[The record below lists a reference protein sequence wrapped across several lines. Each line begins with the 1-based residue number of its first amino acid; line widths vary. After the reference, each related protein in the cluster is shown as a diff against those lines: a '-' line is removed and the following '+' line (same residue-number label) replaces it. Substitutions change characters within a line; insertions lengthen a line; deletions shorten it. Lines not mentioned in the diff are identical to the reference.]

1 MNTGASGAD
10 DSKTLGFGL
19 KFWYGLGQLA
29 EGVKNTAFSFFL
41 VFYFNQVLGLSGT
54 LAGTAI
60 FIALVFDAVSDPV
73 AGSLSDRLRSRWGR
87 RHPFMYAS
95 AAPLAVTFYLLFN
108 PPSGLGQ
115 WGLFGWLVGFA
126 ILVRASMTLYHV
138 PHLALGA
145 ELTDDYSERTT
156 VVAYRSFFSMVGAF
170 ATPVF
175 GLGLFLR
182 STAEFENGQL
192 NPAGYESLA
201 IFFGVVMFVSIIAS
215 GIGMHSRIPFLHRP
229 PEGAE
234 SFSLARLWIEF
245 REAFAMRDFVWLACG
260 MIGVATLGGILLVLQ
275 LHLTTFFWELSTD
288 QIIVQSGFRALGPL
302 LGIPFWAIM
311 ARRFDKMPTLAFGTF
326 WVALIVGAPPVAKIY
341 GFYPPYEDPT
351 YFPILLAVSFLS
363 LFGASAA
370 VVTGGSMMAD
380 VVDAHELRFGR
391 RQEGVFFAALSFASK
406 AASGLGGGI
415 AGIGIDVIQL
425 PTSAVPGE
433 LSAEVVR
440 NLGFLCGPVTASLAI
455 LSALA
460 FTRYGLRRE
469 RVTEIQAELATRRE
483 GHRSPIS

>member
-1 MNTGASGAD
+1 MNTDASVAD
-10 DSKTLGFGL
+10 DSKALGFGL
-19 KFWYGLGQLA
+19 KFWYGFGQLA

-60 FIALVFDAVSDPV
+60 FIALIFDAVSDPV

-115 WGLFGWLVGFA
+115 SGLFGWLLCFA

-156 VVAYRSFFSMVGAF
+156 VVAFRSFFSMVGGF
-170 ATPVF
+170 ATPVV
-175 GLGLFLR
+175 GMALFLR

-215 GIGMHSRIPFLHRP
+215 GIGTHSRIPFLHRP